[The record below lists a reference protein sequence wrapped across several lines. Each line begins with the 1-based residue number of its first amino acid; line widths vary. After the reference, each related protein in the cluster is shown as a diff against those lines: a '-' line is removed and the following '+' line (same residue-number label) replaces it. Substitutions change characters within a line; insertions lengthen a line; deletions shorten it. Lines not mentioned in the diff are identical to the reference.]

1 MGVGAS
7 ARPWAVG
14 RAWAVSPRCVGVRR
28 RGRGRKCKAMGC
40 RAGVGSV
47 PQMRGSASSWAW
59 AQVQGHGL

>member
-1 MGVGAS
+1 MGVGAV

-28 RGRGRKCKAMGC
+28 RGRGGSGKAMGC

-47 PQMRGSASSWAW
+47 PQMRGSALSL
-59 AQVQGHGL
+59 G